1 MSDIP
6 VLTAHVVEG
15 LTVTEYKGLVTA
27 RNVRAVNVVRDM
39 LTAFRDV
46 FGGRSGSYEDV
57 MADMEREVLAEIQAA
72 ASQLGANAVIA
83 FSLDFDN
90 IGAKG
95 KSLIM
100 AYGRGTAVVVQ

>member
-1 MSDIP
+1 MIDIP
-6 VLTAHVVEG
+6 ILTVPLVEG
-15 LTVTEYKGLVTA
+15 LTIVEYKGLVTA
-27 RNVRAVNVVRDM
+27 RNVRGINVVRDL

-46 FGGRSGSYEDV
+46 FGGRSGSYEKV
-57 MADMEREVLAEIQAA
+57 MADMEQEVLNEIQAA
-72 ASQLGANAVIA
+72 ACQLGANAVLS